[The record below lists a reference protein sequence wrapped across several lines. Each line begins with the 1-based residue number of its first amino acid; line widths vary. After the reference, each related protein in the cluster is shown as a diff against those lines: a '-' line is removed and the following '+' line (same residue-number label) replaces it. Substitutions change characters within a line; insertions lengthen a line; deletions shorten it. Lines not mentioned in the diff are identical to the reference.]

1 MCIYIIINII
11 NIWHQILQVTAVD
24 LDTGNNARLTY
35 RLISSNFS
43 KSTESSDIF
52 GIFPNSGWIYLHSN
66 LDRER
71 KDRHELLVA
80 ASDNG
85 TPSQTA
91 TARVVIN
98 VMDANDNDPE
108 FVKDQYDFS
117 VEENSR
123 RGTFV
128 GTVAATDD
136 DIGANAAVRYSLI
149 PGNTSFQ
156 INPVTGKL
164 YYNLFY
170 CYFNVY
176 TYATL

>member
-1 MCIYIIINII
+1 MCIRFVDIIILL
-11 NIWHQILQVTAVD
+11 QILQVTAVD

-43 KSTESSDIF
+43 KNTESSDIF

-128 GTVAATDD
+128 GTVAATDG

-164 YYNLFY
+164 PFLLRF
-170 CYFNVY
+170 
-176 TYATL
+176 